1 MTRWLH
7 RPVVWI
13 PITAALLALVAW
25 RARLW
30 EAGSRLGAVEP
41 APLVAAIA
49 LNGAVL
55 LLWAVRSGDLLGGAG
70 RPVGV
75 RPLIPMTALANTVNN
90 ITPGSVGELL
100 RLYLLRERHG
110 VDYRTGAAVV
120 LIERIVSIGYLAG
133 SGAIAWLAHLADTPG
148 PIAAIGFVLLALV
161 PAIPY
166 ALRFPPSSIV
176 AAMPLGGL
184 VGRGRWERATHAL
197 GRVDATIG
205 RLLTNPVRLAVFAG
219 STALVLVIYA
229 VQLVLVATS
238 LGVDLDPLAAWG
250 ALGLA
255 ITVGVLSF
263 LPFGLGATDLVLVT
277 LLGTLGVNAPAA
289 AAIVFGY
296 RLATTVPLAL
306 AGSLS
311 YAFVSATLPVGG
323 AGIAMRA
330 AAEGLDAPTPSASR
344 ADSAEADA

>member
-1 MTRWLH
+1 
-7 RPVVWI
+7 
-13 PITAALLALVAW
+13 
-25 RARLW
+25 
-30 EAGSRLGAVEP
+30 
-41 APLVAAIA
+41 
-49 LNGAVL
+49 
-55 LLWAVRSGDLLGGAG
+55 
-70 RPVGV
+70 
-75 RPLIPMTALANTVNN
+75 
-90 ITPGSVGELL
+90 
-100 RLYLLRERHG
+100 

-133 SGAIAWLAHLADTPG
+133 SGAIAWLAHLAGIPG
-148 PIAAIGFVLLALV
+148 TVAAIGFVLLALV

-176 AAMPLGGL
+176 AALPLGGL
-184 VGRGRWERATHAL
+184 VGRSRWERATRAL

-205 RLLTNPVRLAVFAG
+205 RLLTNLVRLAVFAG

-323 AGIAMRA
+323 AGVAMRA

>member
-1 MTRWLH
+1 VTRQLR
-7 RPVVWI
+7 RPIVWI
-13 PITAALLALVAW
+13 PITVALLVLVAW

-30 EAGSRLGAVEP
+30 ETGSRLGAVEP
-41 APLVAAIA
+41 MPLVIAIA

-55 LLWAVRSGDLLGGAG
+55 VLWAVRSADLLGGAG

-110 VDYRTGAAVV
+110 VNYQTGAAVV
-120 LIERIVSIGYLAG
+120 LVERIVAIGYLAG
-133 SGAIAWLAHLADTPG
+133 SGAIAWLVHIAGLPGLVAAGGFLVLAVLP
-148 PIAAIGFVLLALV
+148 AA
-161 PAIPY
+161 PY
-166 ALRFPPSSIV
+166 ALGVRPSAIV
-176 AAMPLGGL
+176 SALPLGGL
-184 VGRGRWERATHAL
+184 VGQRRWERATRAL

-205 RLLTNPVRLAVFAG
+205 ALLTNPVRLAVFAG
-219 STALVLVIYA
+219 STALILAIYA
-229 VQLVLVATS
+229 AQLCLVATA
-238 LGVDLDPLAAWG
+238 LGVGLDPLAAWG

-277 LLGTLGVNAPAA
+277 LLGTLGVDPPAA

-296 RLATTVPLAL
+296 RLAATVPLAL

-311 YAFVSATLPVGG
+311 YAFVSATLPEGG
-323 AGIAMRA
+323 TGVALRA
-330 AAEGLDAPTPSASR
+330 AAEGLEQPGQTPTTT
-344 ADSAEADA
+344 DSAGADA

>member
-1 MTRWLH
+1 MTRWLR

-13 PITAALLALVAW
+13 PITVGLLALVAW

-41 APLVAAIA
+41 APLVVAVA
-49 LNGAVL
+49 LNGAVMV
-55 LLWAVRSGDLLGGAG
+55 LWAIRSWDLLGAAG

-75 RPLIPMTALANTVNN
+75 RPLVPMTALANTVNN
-90 ITPGSVGELL
+90 LTPGSVGELL

-120 LIERIVSIGYLAG
+120 LIERLVAIGYLAG
-133 SGAIAWLAHLADTPG
+133 SGAIAWLAHLLGMPAPV
-148 PIAAIGFVLLALV
+148 AALGFVVLALL
-161 PAIPY
+161 PAVPY
-166 ALRFPPSSIV
+166 AVGLRPSAMV
-176 AAMPLGGL
+176 AAVPLGWL
-184 VGRGRWERATHAL
+184 VGRGRWARATGAL

-205 RLLTNPVRLAVFAG
+205 GLLTDPVRLVVFAG
-219 STALVLVIYA
+219 STALVLAIYA
-229 VQLVLVATS
+229 AQLWLVATS

-277 LLGTLGVNAPAA
+277 LLGTLGVDAPAA

-311 YAFVSATLPVGG
+311 YAFLSATLPAGG
-323 AGIAMRA
+323 TRVAMRA
-330 AAEGLDAPTPSASR
+330 AADALDAPG
-344 ADSAEADA
+344 ADRAEADA